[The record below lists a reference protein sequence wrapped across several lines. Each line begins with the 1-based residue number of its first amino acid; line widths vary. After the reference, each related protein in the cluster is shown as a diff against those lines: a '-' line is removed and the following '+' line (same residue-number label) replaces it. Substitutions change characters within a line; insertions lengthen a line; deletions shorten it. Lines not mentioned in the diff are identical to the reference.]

1 MTCGFQEDGSA
12 CSFKNL
18 ENTYKETFKTMSI
31 NTSEGELIIQSPE
44 ITSTVSYKRCS
55 INHNFRRRRSV
66 YQNPN
71 PLLWNSNQEPL
82 FPRPNL
88 NVVLSPEFNGP
99 GNGVRVYNSSA
110 QLKTEKEGS
119 TRRAVLIVA
128 VIFFTSLLALGYIYM
143 MFPDLE
149 PHELQYVKFPWD
161 IEDAKQ
167 LGTVLAHYKDK
178 YFFEVLLGI
187 IIIYIFL
194 QTFAIPGS
202 ISLSILSGYLFSFPI
217 ALTLICFCSAT
228 GASLCYILSHFLG
241 RRLVNKYF
249 PHKVSEWSITV
260 NKHRENLLN
269 YIIFLRV
276 TPFLPNWFINIAS
289 PIIDVPLFKF
299 WLGTFIGVAPPSFI
313 AIQTGKT
320 LQTLSS
326 SSSSWSWT
334 SVIMLVA
341 FAVISLLPVMF
352 RRKFKEAIE

>member
-1 MTCGFQEDGSA
+1 PVRSTCDPS
-12 CSFKNL
+12 
-18 ENTYKETFKTMSI
+18 
-31 NTSEGELIIQSPE
+31 
-44 ITSTVSYKRCS
+44 VSDVDTKS
-55 INHNFRRRRSV
+55 
-66 YQNPN
+66 
-71 PLLWNSNQEPL
+71 
-82 FPRPNL
+82 
-88 NVVLSPEFNGP
+88 P

-128 VIFFTSLLALGYIYM
+128 VIFFHLFASFGYIYM

-149 PHELQYVKFPWD
+149 TSYARHELQYVKFPWD

-167 LGTVLAHYKDK
+167 LGTVLAHYKDNISLK
-178 YFFEVLLGI
+178 FYWAFNNIYNLFYFI
-187 IIIYIFL
+187 L

-217 ALTLICFCSAT
+217 ALALICFCSAT
-228 GASLCYILSHFLG
+228 GASLCYISLSHFLG
-241 RRLVNKYF
+241 RRSRQQILFLIKC
-249 PHKVSEWSITV
+249 SEWSITV